1 VCTCANCVCIIDS
14 AGLLVVCY
22 PSNNCSLP
30 LRRPWH
36 SAASCRTNQ
45 SKFVDCFAWPRGTRC
60 WPTTSC
66 HAAPWIRRWFHP
78 REIFKVALLANAR
91 AVIVGHNHPSGD
103 PTPSADDIQVTQRI
117 KSAGAIVGIEL
128 FDHIVIA
135 GDRYVSF
142 QERGLI

>member
-1 VCTCANCVCIIDS
+1 MYVRELRVHYRQRRIVGRLLPIEQLLTPTEAALAFRSLLQDEPVEVC
-14 AGLLVVCY
+14 GLFCL
-22 PSNNCSLP
+22 
-30 LRRPWH
+30 
-36 SAASCRTNQ
+36 AARHQVLAYHELS
-45 SKFVDCFAWPRGTRC
+45 RGTVD
-60 WPTTSC
+60 TTLV
-66 HAAPWIRRWFHP
+66 HP

-91 AVIVGHNHPSGD
+91 AVIVGRNHPSGD

-135 GDRYVSF
+135 GDLYVSF